1 MTGLLI
7 AGAVLLF
14 FVFLL
19 TVPFHAVISADDELR
34 VWIRVLFVKISVFPA
49 KKRKHPKKRKAKT
62 GKASGKKEEEKREE
76 RSGSQEKAEY
86 SAYAPLDFADC
97 GGDYEKTQTAFAD
110 SAACV

>member
-34 VWIRVLFVKISVFPA
+34 VWLSLIHI
-49 KKRKHPKKRKAKT
+49 
-62 GKASGKKEEEKREE
+62 
-76 RSGSQEKAEY
+76 
-86 SAYAPLDFADC
+86 
-97 GGDYEKTQTAFAD
+97 
-110 SAACV
+110 